1 MTVTS
6 TSRISGLWIPLI
18 TPFRDGRIDEAS
30 FVRLIRHLLSSP
42 IDGMIVAATTG
53 EGLTLSHEET
63 KRLAELAATTI
74 AGRVPL
80 HLGIAGADT
89 RALGLAI
96 EGTRRWPVEGYLV
109 SCPSYVRPSQE
120 GLRQHFL
127 KLADAA
133 GERPLVVY
141 NIPYRTG
148 INLANDTLLRLV
160 EERPNIAGIKDC
172 CADPQQSVEL
182 IGRRPPG
189 FAVLTGEDAQYFS
202 ALTHGADGGITASA
216 HVNPGAFAKIRRD
229 LLAGESDLAR
239 AAWHGLVDMVRLFFA
254 EPNPAPVK
262 HWLWR
267 QGLIASPELRLPM
280 TGVTAVLAGR
290 LDRLMQSR
298 GVTKV
303 AAE

>member
-1 MTVTS
+1 MTDTS
-6 TSRISGLWIPLI
+6 APALGGLWIPLI
-18 TPFRDGRIDEAS
+18 TPFRDGRVDDAS
-30 FVRLIRHLLSSP
+30 FARLIRHLLSHP
-42 IDGMIVAATTG
+42 VDGMIVAATTG
-53 EGLTLSHEET
+53 EGLTLGREET
-63 KRLAELAATTI
+63 KRLAELAAATV

-80 HLGIAGADT
+80 HLGIAGTDT
-89 RALGLAI
+89 RALGLQI
-96 EGTRRWPVEGYLV
+96 EATRGWPVQGYLV

-120 GLRQHFL
+120 GLYQHFL
-127 KLADAA
+127 RIADAA
-133 GERPLVVY
+133 GDRPVVVY

-148 INLANDTLLRLV
+148 VNLANDTLLRLV
-160 EERPNIAGIKDC
+160 EARPNIVGIKDC

-189 FAVLTGEDAQYFS
+189 FSILTGEDAQYFS

-216 HVNPGAFAKIRRD
+216 HVNTGAFARIRRD
-229 LLAGESDLAR
+229 LLAGESDRAR
-239 AAWHGLVDMVRLFFA
+239 AAWHGLVDLVRLFFA

-280 TGVTAVLAGR
+280 TGITPALAGR
-290 LDRLMQSR
+290 LDRMMQSR
-298 GVTKV
+298 GAMKV

>member
-1 MTVTS
+1 MTDS
-6 TSRISGLWIPLI
+6 TTPTPSGLWIPLI

-30 FVRLIRHLLSSP
+30 FVRVIRHLLSSP
-42 IDGMIVAATTG
+42 VDGMIVAATTG
-53 EGLTLSHEET
+53 EGLTLDWDET
-63 KRLAELAATTI
+63 KRLVEIAAATV

-80 HLGIAGADT
+80 HLGMSGSDT
-89 RALGLAI
+89 RALSVRI
-96 EGTRRWPVEGYLV
+96 ERTRDWPVGGYLV
-109 SCPSYVRPSQE
+109 PSPAYVRPSQE
-120 GLRQHFL
+120 GLYRHFL
-127 KLADAA
+127 AVADAS
-133 GERPLVVY
+133 ERPVVVY

-148 INLANDTLLRLV
+148 VNISNDTLLRIAGA
-160 EERPNIAGIKDC
+160 RPNIVGVKDC
-172 CADPQQSVEL
+172 SADPQQSVEL

-216 HVNPGAFAKIRRD
+216 HVNPAVFARIRQD
-229 LLAGESDLAR
+229 LAAGETDRAR
-239 AAWHGLVDMVRLFFA
+239 AAWNGLVDIVRLFFA

-280 TGVTAVLAGR
+280 TGVTAALAGR
-290 LDRLMQSR
+290 LDRMMQAR
-298 GVTKV
+298 GATKV

>member
-1 MTVTS
+1 MTDTNAP
-6 TSRISGLWIPLI
+6 RISGLWIPLI
-18 TPFRDGRIDEAS
+18 TPFRDGRVDES
-30 FVRLIRHLLSSP
+30 SYVRLIRHLLSAP
-42 IDGMIVAATTG
+42 IDGIIVAATTG
-53 EGLTLSHEET
+53 EGLTLSQEET
-63 KRLAELAATTI
+63 KRLAEIAASTV

-80 HLGIAGADT
+80 HLGIAGTDT
-89 RALGLAI
+89 RALGTQI
-96 EGTRRWPVEGYLV
+96 EATRGWRVDGYLV

-127 KLADAA
+127 RIADAA
-133 GERPLVVY
+133 GERPVVVY

-148 INLANDTLLRLV
+148 VNLANNTLLQLV
-160 EERPNIAGIKDC
+160 AERSNIVGIKDC

-182 IGRRPPG
+182 IGRRPHG
-189 FAVLTGEDAQYFS
+189 FGVLTGEDAQYFS

-216 HVNPGAFAKIRRD
+216 HVDPAVFARIRRD
-229 LLAGESDLAR
+229 LLDGESDRAR
-239 AAWHGLVDMVRLFFA
+239 AAWHGLVDMVRLFFT

-280 TGVTAVLAGR
+280 TGITPALAGR